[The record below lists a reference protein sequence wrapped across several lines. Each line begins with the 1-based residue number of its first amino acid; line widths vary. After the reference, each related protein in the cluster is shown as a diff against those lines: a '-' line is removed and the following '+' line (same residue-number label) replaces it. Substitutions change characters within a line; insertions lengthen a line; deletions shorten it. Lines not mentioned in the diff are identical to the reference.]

1 MSDSVSWR
9 FANLLA
15 LSERTG
21 LLAPLGSLR

>member
-1 MSDSVSWR
+1 VSWR